1 LIKTDHY
8 ESVAILSATLED
20 NQIESTLKR
29 IEETITSNGGEIS
42 DLEKLGRKRLAYP
55 IQKSKSG
62 FYIIYRFIAP
72 KDLIKKIERF
82 YRLDETIIRYITIKL
97 DNKDLEYIKR
107 MKAKKEAEAEVVKEV
122 AEKVILE
129 DDSDKDDKVNN
140 LNTKISTED

>member
-1 LIKTDHY
+1 MKTDHY
-8 ESVAILSATLED
+8 ESVAILNATLED

-29 IEETITSNGGEIS
+29 IEETISSNGGEIS

-72 KDLIKKIERF
+72 KDLIKKLERF

-97 DNKDLEYIKR
+97 DNKDLEHIEK
-107 MKAKKEAEAEVVKEV
+107 MKAKKEADAEAVNKVV
-122 AEKVILE
+122 EKVISE